1 MKASEAIMHMRFYL
15 ADSQKVKYSDDAL
28 LSALNLA
35 VTLSFETF
43 IGYASSLGRK
53 QTTIT
58 LTDGVGDLPADFHS
72 IALVEDASGEEVL
85 PDYAKVTPASGYY
98 KVVGDKIYSAADSL
112 VLEYHYIPTAIA
124 DISSEIDCPESMTG
138 QLVLVAVNIAKGDR
152 MGADN
157 AIYNMV
163 RALAA
168 RSIPYVPD
176 RKAFQR

>member
-1 MKASEAIMHMRFYL
+1 MHMRFYL

-58 LTDGVGDLPADFHS
+58 LTDGEGDLPTDFHS
-72 IALVEDASGEEVL
+72 IVMVEDALGTEVL
-85 PDYAKVTPASGYY
+85 PDYAKMTPASGYY
-98 KVVGDKIYSAADSL
+98 KVVGEKIYSAADSL
-112 VLEYHYIPTAIA
+112 ELEYHYIPAPMA
-124 DISSEIDCPESMTG
+124 AISSDMDCPESMAG
-138 QLVLVAVNIAKGDR
+138 QIVLVAVNIAKGDR

-163 RALAA
+163 RALAS

-176 RKAFQR
+176 RKAFR

>member
-1 MKASEAIMHMRFYL
+1 MHMRFYL

-53 QTTIT
+53 QADIT
-58 LTDGVGDLPADFHS
+58 LTDGSGDLPADFHS
-72 IALVEDASGEEVL
+72 ICLVEDDEGTEVL
-85 PDYAKVTPASGYY
+85 PDYAKLTPGAGYY

-112 VLEYHYIPTAIA
+112 TVEYHYIPTPLAS
-124 DISSEIDCPESMTG
+124 ISSDIDCPDSMAG
-138 QLVLVAVNIAKGDR
+138 QIVLVAVNIAKGDR
-152 MGADN
+152 MGADS

-163 RALAA
+163 RALAS

-176 RKAFQR
+176 RKAFR